1 VTIAITIRTSAA
13 VVFAADS
20 KLSTSG
26 LGGYQENGEPIWL
39 DQSYD
44 NAFKVA
50 HDQNRLL
57 MAMAVGHANVG
68 RIGANDFISAYKF
81 PHRQS
86 LQSQN
91 KEIEKLGSAV
101 AAELSSY
108 WGNTKVAPDQWR
120 APRLIISAAAPDNVT
135 PRIWKGTFKH
145 PNYEFAECLITPGID
160 TDGTFNEVD
169 SLLYGINWSFW
180 AEIRRQWN
188 ISKEKGSETLANS
201 KVLMPINRLN
211 FYTMPTQ
218 DAIDLAVFLAEVQ
231 VQMDRFLPGTAVCGG
246 PIDVMVLQMTPKPSI
261 IEYLGKTLHH
271 PHVRS

>member
-1 VTIAITIRTSAA
+1 MTIAITIRTSAA

-26 LGGYQENGEPIWL
+26 LGGYKDDGEPIWL

-44 NAFKVA
+44 NAFKVS

-57 MAMAVGHANVG
+57 MAMTVGHANVG
-68 RIGANDFISAYKF
+68 RIAANDFISAYKF
-81 PHRQS
+81 PVRKS
-86 LQSQN
+86 LQTQD
-91 KEIEKLGSAV
+91 KEIQKLGSAI

-108 WGNTKVAPDQWR
+108 WRSTKVAPDQWR
-120 APRLIISAAAPDNVT
+120 APRLIIAAASPDKLT

-145 PNYEFAECLITPGID
+145 PNYEFAERLKTPGID
-160 TDGTFNEVD
+160 TDGTFDEVD

-180 AEIRRQWN
+180 AEIKRRWN
-188 ISKEKGSETLANS
+188 ISSDQGNETLANS

-246 PIDVMVLQMTPKPSI
+246 PIDVMVLQMTPQPSI
-261 IEYLGKTLHH
+261 VEYLGKTLHH
-271 PHVRS
+271 PNAR